1 MVEYKS
7 DPLRDVMK
15 EHGVK
20 KKDISR
26 LDSNVK
32 GLIAHLAEDST
43 TDHLT
48 KISNRRSFDR
58 EIKNAISAM
67 DRELYDVGEV
77 IIDIRDFD
85 DINNT
90 YGHPRG
96 DDALVAVA
104 KKIVKS
110 IRRSDTPSRFT
121 GGDEFGIILR
131 GKGNRGLYHIIFT
144 LPLKTEEIYI
154 NVGDKKNPTYRN
166 VDLDIGATALDR
178 SWLGKQMEQ
187 CKANDKIDYVSSLI
201 YDNVDQAM
209 YRAKNY
215 SKAGGK
221 RNVVCLWIPER
232 NDENLIKNLK
242 ISSGRYVP
250 HIIEQDGEFSLYKLK
265 AVRK

>member
-1 MVEYKS
+1 MVEYEF

-32 GLIAHLAEDST
+32 VLIDHLAEDRST
-43 TDHLT
+43 DFLT
-48 KISNRRSFDR
+48 EISNRRSFDR
-58 EIKNAISAM
+58 EMKEAISAM

-77 IIDIRDFD
+77 IIDIADFD

-90 YGHPRG
+90 YGHLMG
-96 DDALVAVA
+96 DDALRGVA

-110 IRRSDTPSRFT
+110 IRRSDTPART
-121 GGDEFGIILR
+121 GGDEFGIVLR

-154 NVGDKKNPTYRN
+154 NVGDKKNPTYLN

-187 CKANDKIDYVSSLI
+187 CKANDKIGYVSSLI
-201 YDNVDQAM
+201 YDKVDQAM
-209 YRAKNY
+209 YRAKNH
-215 SKAGGK
+215 SKARGK
-221 RNVVCLWIPER
+221 GNVVCLWIPER

-250 HIIEQDGEFSLYKLK
+250 HIIGQDREFSLYRLK
-265 AVRK
+265 AVKK